1 MNQILAVSGLILLPF
16 LAFGEATTK
25 FSGYAY
31 VDYFNQ
37 LKVTD
42 PKNQK
47 VGLNG
52 FQIRRIYFTYDY
64 AVRPNY
70 KARFRLEAND
80 GSLLLLP
87 GAISGVRFE
96 RDHITGLNLGASV
109 FSVFVKDAFIQW
121 DLTTKALEP
130 FHLSLVGGIQS
141 TPSWGALEEEV
152 VWKYR
157 SLEKTILDRYKLAS
171 ARDLGLGLRGALGK
185 KVGYWFLVGNDT
197 TSPELNKQK
206 RFYGL
211 LSYQG
216 SLLLGEVYGDFRQQ
230 EADKNE
236 MTAKVLLGVQ
246 AKSFVVAGVGISRW
260 KKNAR
265 PQDPTTQT
273 SSGFSLFGRYAISQK
288 VEIVGRGDWFDPD
301 RNADD
306 DASLFG
312 LFGVAYHP
320 LQEVDFIPNV
330 LIEQPEKANADPTVT
345 VRLTT
350 HYRF

>member
-1 MNQILAVSGLILLPF
+1 MNRVLVVFGVIVLPF

-31 VDYFNQ
+31 VDYFNH
-37 LKVTD
+37 LKATN
-42 PKNQK
+42 PQN

-52 FQIRRIYFTYDY
+52 FQIRRLYFTYDY
-64 AVRPNY
+64 AVKPNY

-96 RDHITGLNLGASV
+96 RDQITGLNLGASV

-121 DLTTKALEP
+121 DVTAKAVGP
-130 FHLSLVGGIQS
+130 FHLNGGIQS

-152 VWKYR
+152 AWKYR
-157 SLEKTILDRYKLAS
+157 SLEKTVLDRYRLAP
-171 ARDLGLGLRGALGK
+171 ARDLGFGIRGALGREK
-185 KVGYWFLVGNDT
+185 KLGYWLLIGNDT

-230 EADKNE
+230 REDKNE
-236 MTAKVLLGVQ
+236 MTAKALLGIQ
-246 AKSFVVAGVGISRW
+246 TKSFAFAGVGAGRW
-260 KKNAR
+260 KRNAR

-273 SSGFSLFGRYAISQK
+273 SSGFSLFGRYAVSQK
-288 VEIVGRGDWFDPD
+288 VEVVGRGDWFDPD
-301 RNADD
+301 RNAAD

-312 LFGVAYHP
+312 LLGVAYHP
-320 LQEVDFIPNV
+320 IQEVDFIPNV
-330 LIEQPEKANADPTVT
+330 LIEQPEKADANPTLT